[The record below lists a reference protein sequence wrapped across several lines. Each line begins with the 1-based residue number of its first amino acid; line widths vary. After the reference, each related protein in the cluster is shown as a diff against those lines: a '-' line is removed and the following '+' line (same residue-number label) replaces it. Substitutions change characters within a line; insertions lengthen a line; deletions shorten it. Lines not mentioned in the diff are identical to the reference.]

1 MKAYAGDFESRE
13 LLDATY
19 RILVDAQGLSLE
31 AGDKPVVRLQSG
43 GGDRWRAAG
52 QELVFHR
59 DASGKV
65 DGFMLSAGRVRKIQF
80 RRP

>member
-13 LLDATY
+13 LPDATY
-19 RILVDAQGLSLE
+19 RILADAHGLSLE
-31 AGDKPVVRLQSG
+31 VGGKPAMPLQSG

-59 DASGKV
+59 DAAGKA
-65 DGFMLSAGRVRKIQF
+65 DSFMLSAGRVRNIQF